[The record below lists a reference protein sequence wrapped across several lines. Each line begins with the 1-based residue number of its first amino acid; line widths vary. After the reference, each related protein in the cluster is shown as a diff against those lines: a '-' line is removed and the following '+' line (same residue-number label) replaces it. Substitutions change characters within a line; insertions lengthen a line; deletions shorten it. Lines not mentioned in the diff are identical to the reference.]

1 MKKIEEEQ
9 IWGLRNK
16 GFTYVILKLKGQFES
31 GDLRLETTS
40 VLMPCGKG
48 QLNGEEIKTRS

>member
-1 MKKIEEEQ
+1 MKKTEEQ

-16 GFTYVILKLKGQFES
+16 GFIYVILKLKGQFES

-40 VLMPCGKG
+40 VQMPCGKG
-48 QLNGEEIKTRS
+48 QLNGEATKTKS